1 MLIRN
6 ARLVPLTEPA
16 PQGLVDVLVEDGV
29 VTRVGPGLD
38 AGAGHEA
45 IDAHGGWLMPGLWDQ
60 HVHLAQWTL
69 SSARLDLA
77 PARSAEQA
85 VALVRERL
93 EEWPD
98 LPVIG
103 WGHRPTAWDEGPVTA
118 HLDAIATEQPIVLIA
133 GDGHHGWLN
142 TVALQA
148 LALPTRQSVVSEA
161 EWFMAYGRLST
172 VLGSDGTGPEAYRRT
187 MEAAAALGVATPTAS
202 RTSSPGGS
210 ARATRSPVT
219 AG

>member
-1 MLIRN
+1 
-6 ARLVPLTEPA
+6 
-16 PQGLVDVLVEDGV
+16 
-29 VTRVGPGLD
+29 
-38 AGAGHEA
+38 
-45 IDAHGGWLMPGLWDQ
+45 MPGLWDQ

-103 WGHRPTAWDEGPVTA
+103 WGHRPTAWDEAPVTA
-118 HLDAIATEQPIVLIA
+118 HLDAMDTEQPIVLIA

-142 TVALQA
+142 TVALQM
-148 LALPTRQSVVSEA
+148 LALPDPPERGERGRVDHGLRPALDRARQ
-161 EWFMAYGRLST
+161 
-172 VLGSDGTGPEAYRRT
+172 
-187 MEAAAALGVATPTAS
+187 
-202 RTSSPGGS
+202 
-210 ARATRSPVT
+210 
-219 AG
+219 